1 MNAQATV
8 LDFDTKVAE
17 ATARRDAA
25 LSKLAADREVKAQRR
40 GEVVAGV
47 DAALLAIYDRER
59 SQGRAGAALLP
70 APGVAVAAAW
80 NSTAGSSRRS
90 PRLPTTRWCVAT
102 SAARSWSA
110 PPSRVS
116 RAMSEQKPSTPT
128 WQGQRQAPT
137 RLVLLRHGQTALSVE
152 RRYSGRGNPELTDLG
167 RTQAAAAGKRL
178 GVDTSISAIVSSP
191 LARARATAQAVADV
205 NGLDVEVVDGLTET
219 DFGQWE
225 GLTFLEAAA
234 RDPQLHREWLGDVT
248 LPPPGGESF
257 AAVADRIGGVK
268 QSLLERFPGRQSSS
282 SRM

>member
-1 MNAQATV
+1 
-8 LDFDTKVAE
+8 
-17 ATARRDAA
+17 
-25 LSKLAADREVKAQRR
+25 
-40 GEVVAGV
+40 
-47 DAALLAIYDRER
+47 
-59 SQGRAGAALLP
+59 
-70 APGVAVAAAW
+70 
-80 NSTAGSSRRS
+80 
-90 PRLPTTRWCVAT
+90 
-102 SAARSWSA
+102 
-110 PPSRVS
+110 
-116 RAMSEQKPSTPT
+116 MSEQKPSTPT

-137 RLVLLRHGQTALSVE
+137 RLALLRHGQTALSVE

-268 QSLLERFPGRQSSS
+268 QSLLERFPGQTVLVVSHVTPIKTLLRDALRAGTEVLYSIHLDLASVS
-282 SRM
+282 VVEFYPDGGSVVKLVNDTSHL